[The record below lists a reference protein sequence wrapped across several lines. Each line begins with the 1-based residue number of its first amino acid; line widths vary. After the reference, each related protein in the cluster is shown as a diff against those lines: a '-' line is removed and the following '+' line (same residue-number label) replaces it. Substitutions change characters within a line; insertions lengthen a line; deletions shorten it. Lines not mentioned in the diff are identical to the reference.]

1 MIDIFDKDFWK
12 QALAQIVGGVILFIV
27 LKKVMK

>member
-1 MIDIFDKDFWK
+1 MKFDADFWK
-12 QALAQIVGGVILFIV
+12 QVAAQIVGGLILFFV